1 MSNSYLAL
9 KHVSARHGRNDDETL
24 HDISLDVTA
33 GEVIGV
39 LGSSGSGKTTLLRVI
54 AGLHVASEGSVILD
68 GVDITTTPTHLRGV
82 GLMFQEHALF
92 PHLTVSDNVAFGLRM
107 AKVSNP
113 DRSLRVAEVL
123 ELVGLAG
130 FGARDVSSLSGGERQ
145 RVALARTL
153 APSPRLLLLDEPMG
167 SLDRIL
173 RDRLVSELRELIV
186 DLGLTALY
194 VTHDR
199 LEAFAL
205 ADRIAVLDEG
215 AVVQIDTPAVLDA
228 CPTTEHVARLLGHR

>member
-9 KHVSARHGRNDDETL
+9 NHVSARHGRNDDETL
-24 HDISLDVTA
+24 HDVSLEVAA

-54 AGLHVASEGSVILD
+54 AGLHAASEGSVILD
-68 GVDITTTPTHLRGV
+68 GVDITTSPTHLRGV

-107 AKVSNP
+107 AKVHNP
-113 DRSLRVAEVL
+113 DRSIRVTEVL

-130 FGARDVSSLSGGERQ
+130 FGARDVASLSGGERQ

-153 APSPRLLLLDEPMG
+153 APSPRVLLLDEPMG
-167 SLDRIL
+167 SLDRVL
-173 RDRLVSELRELIV
+173 RDRLVTELRELIV
-186 DLGLTALY
+186 GLGMTALY

-199 LEAFAL
+199 SEAFAL

-215 AVVQIDTPAVLDA
+215 SVVQLDA
-228 CPTTEHVARLLGHR
+228 PGVIEASPATEHVARLLGHR

>member
-24 HDISLDVTA
+24 HDISFDVTA

-54 AGLHVASEGSVILD
+54 AGLHVASEGSVVLD
-68 GVDITTTPTHLRGV
+68 GIDITTTPTHLRGV

-107 AKVSNP
+107 AKVPNP
-113 DRSLRVAEVL
+113 DRSIRVAEVL

-130 FGARDVSSLSGGERQ
+130 FGARDVASLSGGERQ

-167 SLDRIL
+167 SFDRIL

-199 LEAFAL
+199 SEAFAL

>member
-24 HDISLDVTA
+24 HDISFDVTA

-107 AKVSNP
+107 AKVPNP
-113 DRSLRVAEVL
+113 DRSIRVAEVL

-199 LEAFAL
+199 SEAFAL

>member
-9 KHVSARHGRNDDETL
+9 NHVSARHGRNEDETL
-24 HDISLDVTA
+24 HDISFEVAA

-54 AGLHVASEGSVILD
+54 AGLHLASEGSIILD
-68 GVDITTTPTHLRGV
+68 GIDITTTPTHLRGV

-92 PHLTVSDNVAFGLRM
+92 PHLNVADNVAFGLRM
-107 AKVSNP
+107 AKVPNP
-113 DRSLRVAEVL
+113 DRSIRVAEAL

-130 FGARDVSSLSGGERQ
+130 FGERDVASLSGGERQ

-153 APSPRLLLLDEPMG
+153 APSPRVLLLDEPMG
-167 SLDRIL
+167 SLDRVL
-173 RDRLVSELRELIV
+173 RDRLVTELRELIV
-186 DLGLTALY
+186 GIGLTALY

-199 LEAFAL
+199 SEAFAL

-215 AVVQIDTPAVLDA
+215 SVVQLDTPGVLEA
-228 CPTTEHVARLLGHR
+228 SPATEHVARLLGHR

>member
-54 AGLHVASEGSVILD
+54 AGLHVASEGSVVLD
-68 GVDITTTPTHLRGV
+68 GIDITTTPTHLRGV

-107 AKVSNP
+107 AKVPNP
-113 DRSLRVAEVL
+113 DRSIRVAEVL

-199 LEAFAL
+199 SEAFAL